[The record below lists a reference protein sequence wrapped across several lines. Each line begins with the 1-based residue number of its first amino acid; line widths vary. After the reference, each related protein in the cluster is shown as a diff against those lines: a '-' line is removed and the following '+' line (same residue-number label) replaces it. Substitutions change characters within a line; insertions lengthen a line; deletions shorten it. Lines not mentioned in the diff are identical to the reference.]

1 MNTPSHVIINL
12 AIFSKLPLPQ
22 ANLAIA
28 IGAVLPDLP
37 MFGFYIWLKYV
48 RKMPSR
54 EIWSKAYFEPFWQN
68 IFDVVNSIPLI
79 VIGLAIAYYY
89 NWQIAQVVFVSM
101 LVHCLFDLPVHND
114 DAHRHFLPFSNYRFI
129 SPVSYWDPRHHGA
142 IVALL
147 ELILVLLATLQ
158 VFPAINSWLGK
169 GLMLASNAFYIVGY
183 LKFYVVSSMVRSLRK
198 QEKKLS

>member
-1 MNTPSHVIINL
+1 MNTPSHVIVNL

-22 ANLAIA
+22 ANLAIV

-79 VIGLAIAYYY
+79 LIGLAIAYQYH
-89 NWQIAQVVFVSM
+89 WQIAQVICISM

-114 DAHRHFLPFSNYRFI
+114 DAHRHFFPFSNYRFI
-129 SPVSYWDPRHHGA
+129 SPFSYWDPRHHGSL
-142 IVALL
+142 VALV
-147 ELILVLLATLQ
+147 EIILAVLATLQ
-158 VFPAINSWLGK
+158 IFPAIDSWVGK
-169 GLMLASNAFYIVGY
+169 GMMLASNAFYIVGY
-183 LKFYVVSSMVRSLRK
+183 FNFYVSRPWVL
-198 QEKKLS
+198 